1 MTTTIAL
8 ETSKGNLEL
17 ALALGTILILIS
29 ISLNFIVF
37 MVKHF
42 TKNLSYD

>member
-17 ALALGTILILIS
+17 TLALGTILILIS

-42 TKNLSYD
+42 YKKSFI